1 MNSKLDLN
9 DAKSAFNT
17 FFNNPNS
24 STAATTATAT
34 NNPVDKVLNQIR
46 ETNSPPDK
54 RTINKV
60 DMSAPNTSNNSIE
73 TMSVDE
79 AERILDQEKSF
90 DDILKDLK
98 VQYSEL
104 FAVIDFFLTNGYYE
118 EEYHIK
124 SFAFTLRTKSV
135 FSVEQINDAL
145 DGSKYTLP
153 SAAGH
158 LLIQRSLA
166 ACLTKCKLGKNPV
179 TILSHQTAEDEETAL
194 EFVRKL
200 STPIYG
206 LMVSKL
212 RKFELLAGLATR
224 DEAIERFLEHTQD

>member
-24 STAATTATAT
+24 STNVTAA
-34 NNPVDKVLNQIR
+34 NNPVDKVLNQIK

-60 DMSAPNTSNNSIE
+60 DMSAPNTTNTSVES
-73 TMSVDE
+73 MSVDE
-79 AERILDQEKSF
+79 AERILAQEKSF
-90 DDILKDLK
+90 DDILKELK

-179 TILSHQTAEDEETAL
+179 VILSHQTAEDEDTAL